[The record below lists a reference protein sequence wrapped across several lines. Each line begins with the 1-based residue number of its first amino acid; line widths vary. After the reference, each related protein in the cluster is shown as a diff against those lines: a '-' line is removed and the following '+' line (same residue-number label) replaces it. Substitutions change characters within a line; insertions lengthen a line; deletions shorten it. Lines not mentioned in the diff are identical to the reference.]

1 MHTANNASRASTGL
15 LQDKPLK
22 HRARLVARA
31 STGLLPDKPLKHR
44 ARLVARASTGMVQ
57 DKPLKHHARCAV
69 WASTWSQQEERMK
82 HRARIVPVASTELLQ
97 DKRQHHLAL
106 IAVWASMLH
115 QERVSA
121 RIASTD
127 NTKTGQGRV
136 NANRAG
142 SGNLQVMSMNRNPL
156 AYLAT
161 LATTNQMKAR
171 AHAPHANL
179 ASIKRLQRRISAPAV
194 RWGFILESPLQR
206 LQPCVCIAC
215 RGPTLS
221 KQQAPA
227 PHAGRAS
234 TIPSSAQAAARCV
247 KASRRTLQTSA

>member
-1 MHTANNASRASTGL
+1 
-15 LQDKPLK
+15 
-22 HRARLVARA
+22 
-31 STGLLPDKPLKHR
+31 
-44 ARLVARASTGMVQ
+44 
-57 DKPLKHHARCAV
+57 
-69 WASTWSQQEERMK
+69 MK

-97 DKRQHHLAL
+97 DKRHHHLAL

-136 NANRAG
+136 NANRVG
-142 SGNLQVMSMNRNPL
+142 SGNLQLMSMNRNPL

-179 ASIKRLQRRISAPAV
+179 ASIRRLQRRISAPPV
-194 RWGFILESPLQR
+194 RGGFTLESPLQR

-215 RGPTLS
+215 RGPTPK

-234 TIPSSAQAAARCV
+234 TIPSSAQAAAPCV
-247 KASRRTLQTSA
+247 SASRRTPQTPA